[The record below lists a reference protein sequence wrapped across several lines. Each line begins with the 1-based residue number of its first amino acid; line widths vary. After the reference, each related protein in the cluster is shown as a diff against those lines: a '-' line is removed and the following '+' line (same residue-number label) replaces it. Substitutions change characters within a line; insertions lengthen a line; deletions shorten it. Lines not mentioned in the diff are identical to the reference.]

1 MILQLSLS
9 LLISICILYL
19 ANAADHCYRTCGNG
33 KSTKHVPYPFGFSP
47 GCAIRLTCANATVKI
62 GEFEVQNV
70 TADSIFVNLPAKC
83 HRQITSLR
91 PLFGPNYGMTWQ
103 NSLLLQNCT
112 THQNGCVIPTSLVE
126 QRFNLKTCGVGS
138 DNITCFSWPYN
149 ENKSASFMS
158 FNDLNRTRCNYLFS
172 SLAFNSGGNSGGSLE
187 FQLLELGWGLNGSC
201 NCSKNADCTRNFTFA
216 NGIPGHRCRCQEGFE
231 GDGFVAGD
239 GCRRSEL
246 TRRFLLN
253 PFNYLFA

>member
-1 MILQLSLS
+1 MIPQLSLS

-19 ANAADHCYRTCGNG
+19 ANAADLCDRTCRNG
-33 KSTKHVPYPFGFSP
+33 KSTKRVPYPFGFSP

-91 PLFGPNYGMTWQ
+91 PLFGPNYGVTWQ

-172 SLAFNSGGNSGGSLE
+172 SLAFNSGRNSAGSLE

-201 NCSKNADCTRNFTFA
+201 NCSKNADCTHNVTFA
-216 NGIPGHRCRCQEGFE
+216 NGISGHRCRCQEGFE